1 MTSIQVA
8 NLQFGSASQF
18 RQYIFYVSYTNYKK
32 VVTLWRSFI
41 YETLTESLILAQ
53 DERWRHA

>member
-18 RQYIFYVSYTNYKK
+18 RQYIFYVSYQNY
-32 VVTLWRSFI
+32 RYISS
-41 YETLTESLILAQ
+41 TLTESLILAQ

>member
-32 VVTLWRSFI
+32 S
-41 YETLTESLILAQ
+41 SLCDAVPFL
-53 DERWRHA
+53 EL